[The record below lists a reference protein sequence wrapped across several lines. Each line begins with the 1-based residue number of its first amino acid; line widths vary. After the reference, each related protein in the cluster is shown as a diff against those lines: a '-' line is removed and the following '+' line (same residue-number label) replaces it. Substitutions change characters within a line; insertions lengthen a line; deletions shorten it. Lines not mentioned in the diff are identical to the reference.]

1 MHCTLTARAVRLVSM
16 VLILAVAA
24 PAAAQDKMINYHL
37 VLLKKGPAQPSSQDA
52 EIQKQH
58 IAHLEKLG
66 ADGYGMAAGPFGD
79 DGDIRGIVVLKVASA
94 AQARELTEQDPAVK
108 AGRLTVEVMTFL
120 SPEGWFGKPAQ
131 PIKMEQ
137 LAFGFLVAGPNRSQ
151 DKETAQQ
158 LQKEHLA
165 YMDARHKEGKLLV
178 AGPIVENGGD
188 RRGIVIYRTASFD
201 EAKQV
206 AEGDPMVKAGRLVV
220 DLHPLYLPVG
230 VLK

>member
-1 MHCTLTARAVRLVSM
+1 MHTRMIAGIQLLAAAL
-16 VLILAVAA
+16 LFAVAV
-24 PAAAQDKMINYHL
+24 PAAAQEKMISYYL
-37 VLLKKGPAQPSSQDA
+37 VLLKRGPAEATAQDA
-52 EIQKQH
+52 AIQKQH

-66 ADGYGMAAGPFGD
+66 AEGYGMAAGPFGD
-79 DGDIRGIVVLKVASA
+79 DGDIRGIVILKAASA

-108 AGRLTVEVMTFL
+108 AGRLAVEIMTFL

-131 PIKMEQ
+131 PIKMEP

-151 DKETAQQ
+151 DKETAAR

-165 YMDARHKEGKLLV
+165 YMDERHKEGKLLV

-188 RRGIVIYRTASFD
+188 RRGIVIYRMPSFD
-201 EAKQV
+201 AAKQV
-206 AEGDPMVKAGRLVV
+206 AEGDPMVKVGRLAVE
-220 DLHPLYLPVG
+220 LHPLYLPVG